1 MPRFRLFA
9 AVVLVLSYS
18 TAIAVPCQSTDRAGR
33 VVAAAAETAPAHGAH
48 AHGAHHA
55 DATTDDAGA
64 HAHHG
69 SAVDADEPP
78 CHEPPALIPVCP
90 CGCDQKSSSQTPG
103 GRLDKSLFV
112 AAIPVPPTFASSAGT
127 PLLQR
132 VPAQITTER
141 DKIPIRRFS
150 PIRS

>member
-18 TAIAVPCQSTDRAGR
+18 TAIALPCQPGAGAGR
-33 VVAAAAETAPAHGAH
+33 GVAAGTAPSHGAD

-64 HAHHG
+64 HAHHDG
-69 SAVDADEPP
+69 AVDADEPP
-78 CHEPPALIPVCP
+78 CHAPPALIPVCP

-103 GRLDKSLFV
+103 GRLDKSLFA
-112 AAIPVPPTFASSAGT
+112 AAIPVPPTFEPSADTARLEREPATIASA
-127 PLLQR
+127 
-132 VPAQITTER
+132 R